1 MDDGVQVDP
10 ALQAGLRSALMR
22 RVPWDTVARTL
33 GMSTQEGAHYLESLG
48 AEPGADD
55 AAGAATGAASLTFA
69 EFFAA
74 VWLSPPAASAEY
86 GWAPKEQ
93 AWRPTAA
100 AVEQFLVAYC
110 ADGVVSRDVVRD
122 GEPMLMIGSLGA
134 AVLGDDEALDYP
146 DDDHGTGRACLGQ
159 VTAVGPLLPMVREM
173 LRELARDDGG
183 RP

>member
-10 ALQAGLRSALMR
+10 ALQASLRSALKR

-33 GMSTQEGAHYLESLG
+33 GMSTDEGAEYLESL
-48 AEPGADD
+48 
-55 AAGAATGAASLTFA
+55 GAATGAASLTFA

-74 VWLSPPAASAEY
+74 IWLSPPAASVDY

-93 AWRPTAA
+93 AWRPTTA

-110 ADGVVSRDVVRD
+110 EDGVVFRDVVRD